1 MSRWHVRFMIGGR
14 EHSDPSASELR
25 SMTSGDHV
33 IVTFGAAKNDPLSL
47 IWGNRC
53 AYLPFVGSNPLC
65 AAKWMVQMEL
75 AGPIR
80 GEDARR
86 DAPLFT
92 LDRNGRQGV
101 FHGWVEDTLSTSL
114 RTFLPREEARRI
126 SPHSFRVG
134 LASALLAAGVSFPII
149 VCRRR

>member
-53 AYLPFVGSNPLC
+53 AYLPFVGSNPL
-65 AAKWMVQMEL
+65 
-75 AGPIR
+75 R
-80 GEDARR
+80 GSTLVKPTSSFGAITK
-86 DAPLFT
+86 ATFT
-92 LDRNGRQGV
+92 
-101 FHGWVEDTLSTSL
+101 
-114 RTFLPREEARRI
+114 RI
-126 SPHSFRVG
+126 YSQTQTHIQHEPHQSH
-134 LASALLAAGVSFPII
+134 
-149 VCRRR
+149 